1 MAGLV
6 TRIREVLNSQLP
18 TDSSLATRVL
28 GISFPLDPFL
38 TGTTRFARKIGDFT
52 STIMVDNTT
61 SLANAVA
68 VSQQTILTN
77 EILGSVV
84 PGSRLLVQDSELVT
98 VRDFSVD
105 VVKNQMTIH
114 MVETFR
120 TQHPAGS
127 SVVLYGHPIG
137 VDAVQ
142 PSTVQVTFPVMLV
155 DGTGAVTGVPGRQYV
170 QLGTVPISIITV
182 TDSATQTPLPYT
194 QPIGTDVVGLPT
206 PPIAGIQVV
215 YEVQQVLAVSS
226 TVPIYPDDDITV
238 RFGALGIESAQ
249 LASFING
256 SYQYVLTLK
265 VGARLPPAAPPGHED
280 SEGYRPVAG
289 DTIYLRAWPA
299 YQSKPNPIPSLPP
312 TDANLGPF
320 CVDWLSGVT
329 LEETSF
335 EESMHL
341 QLHDSALNPIGLD
354 EKVDKNHLVLRE
366 PIRSDA
372 ILFWDILRG
381 SVNWNGSETL
391 ARPDQLAHPM
401 FEAHYLCRPL
411 LRNDGQISV
420 WRIRFA
426 NPNATAAQVVVTLDP
441 AGAQTF
447 VVPAATT
454 QYLKVQVPVGV
465 DIERIYVAF
474 TAVVPDPN
482 DPSKWVEGGSLPEYC
497 RLGGWFVDGSI
508 AQFASYRLICKATG
522 RFKWASCGLLYKPIF
537 LNVEYLRARLDMSA
551 TVNNG
556 RIFF

>member
-1 MAGLV
+1 
-6 TRIREVLNSQLP
+6 
-18 TDSSLATRVL
+18 
-28 GISFPLDPFL
+28 
-38 TGTTRFARKIGDFT
+38 
-52 STIMVDNTT
+52 MVDNTT
-61 SLANAVA
+61 SLATDVA

-77 EILGSVV
+77 EILGSLTV
-84 PGSRLLVQDSELVT
+84 GSRLLVQDSELVT

-105 VVKNQMTIH
+105 ETANQMTIH
-114 MVETFR
+114 LDEKFR

-127 SVVLYGHPIG
+127 TCVLYGHPIL

-142 PSTVQVTFPVMLV
+142 PSTLTAAFPVVQVDTT
-155 DGTGAVTGVPGRQYV
+155 GTVTGVVGRRYV
-170 QLGTVPISIITV
+170 QLGQVPISIVTV
-182 TDSATQTPLPYT
+182 TDQATQTALPYT

-206 PPIAGIQVV
+206 QPIAGVQIV

-226 TVPIYPDDDITV
+226 TVPIYADDDITV
-238 RFGALGIESAQ
+238 RFGALGVESAQ
-249 LASFING
+249 LASYING

-265 VGARLPPAAPPGHED
+265 VGARLPPPAPEGHAT
-280 SEGYRPVAG
+280 SEGYRPVPG

-312 TDANLGPF
+312 TEANLGPF

-329 LEETSF
+329 IEDLSV

-341 QLHDSALNPIGLD
+341 QLHDAALNAIGPD
-354 EKVDKNHLVLRE
+354 TKVEKNHVVLRE
-366 PIRSDA
+366 PVRSDA

-381 SVNWNGSETL
+381 SVNWNGTETL
-391 ARPDQLAHPM
+391 AKPDTLAHPM
-401 FEAHYLCRPL
+401 FEAHYLCSPV
-411 LRNDGQISV
+411 LRNDNQIQT
-420 WRIRFA
+420 WRIRFV
-426 NPNATAAQVVVTLDP
+426 NPNASAAQVVVTFDP
-441 AGAQTF
+441 VGSQTF

-465 DIERIYVAF
+465 DVRRIYLAF

-508 AQFASYRLICKATG
+508 AQFTSYRLIAKTTG

-537 LNVEYLRARLDMSA
+537 LNIEYLRARLDMSA
-551 TVNNG
+551 KPNNG
-556 RIFF
+556 KVFF